1 MSMEYAEFEMGMLC
15 GGHVDSLKTTS
26 VGVRDRENVRVKE
39 EHLQICTPGVSI
51 WPRNM
56 TRENGEA
63 PGQGPD
69 LGGYWSNVV
78 KK

>member
-51 WPRNM
+51 
-56 TRENGEA
+56 
-63 PGQGPD
+63 
-69 LGGYWSNVV
+69 
-78 KK
+78 

>member
-26 VGVRDRENVRVKE
+26 VGVRDRENVWVKE

-51 WPRNM
+51 
-56 TRENGEA
+56 
-63 PGQGPD
+63 
-69 LGGYWSNVV
+69 
-78 KK
+78 